1 MCGAVRRYTPSVASA
16 DARIWVGQAS
26 RRKNRIER
34 RDQGNNERAKRER
47 ETLEFQQNATLTDEF
62 KKKKKKKKVARG
74 ELSERARGIR
84 AAAAATA
91 AQCH

>member
-1 MCGAVRRYTPSVASA
+1 M
-16 DARIWVGQAS
+16 GQAS

-34 RDQGNNERAKRER
+34 RDQGNNERAKSKERER

-91 AQCH
+91 AQSH